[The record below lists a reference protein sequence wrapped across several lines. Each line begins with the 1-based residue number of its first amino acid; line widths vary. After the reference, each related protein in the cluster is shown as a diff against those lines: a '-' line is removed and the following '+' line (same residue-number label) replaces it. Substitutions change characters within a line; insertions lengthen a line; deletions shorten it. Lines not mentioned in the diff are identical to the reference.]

1 LTGTYPAPTLVTTAV
16 AAGSYTNSNITV
28 DAKGR
33 LTAAANGL
41 PGGAVVQD
49 AVPAFANGKLWFDSV
64 GGQLYVG
71 FDDTTSQQYVPATNL
86 IGASRLITVGL
97 TGGLTDSLPV
107 GTFDLGPLP
116 NGGTVVNSYAHV
128 ASGTLT
134 YTAAIG
140 APGSLTNVTGM
151 VALTA
156 ATTTSDSVGTATAL
170 NVLTAGQHLWV
181 IVAGTAAP
189 GATVFLTV
197 RVP

>member
-1 LTGTYPAPTLVTTAV
+1 
-16 AAGSYTNSNITV
+16 
-28 DAKGR
+28 
-33 LTAAANGL
+33 
-41 PGGAVVQD
+41 
-49 AVPAFANGKLWFDSV
+49 
-64 GGQLYVG
+64 
-71 FDDTTSQQYVPATNL
+71 
-86 IGASRLITVGL
+86 VGL
-97 TGGLTDSLPV
+97 TGSLTDTLPT
-107 GTFDLGPLP
+107 GTYDLGPVIQ
-116 NGGTVVNSYAHV
+116 GGTVVNSYAHV

-156 ATTTSDSVGTATAL
+156 ATTTSDTVGTATAA